1 MSLSTKEQA
10 RLAAQFIKAVYQEF
24 EETLQ
29 RLKAEQNAVI
39 DTYVSALKMKKA
51 QKIALLSR
59 PFAEKTAQFL
69 EEMESNFGAEQSVFF
84 KKYSSTRSSHCH
96 IVPRSSKKSP
106 DCYYEGQSGPHSKK
120 DCTTIYS

>member
-39 DTYVSALKMKKA
+39 DTYVSALKMKKIEDIKK
-51 QKIALLSR
+51 QLS
-59 PFAEKTAQFL
+59 
-69 EEMESNFGAEQSVFF
+69 
-84 KKYSSTRSSHCH
+84 H
-96 IVPRSSKKSP
+96 
-106 DCYYEGQSGPHSKK
+106 
-120 DCTTIYS
+120 